1 MRGTG
6 GDSILSKVGGDL
18 VENTSPFLWCV
29 TSAIRVIHSLG
40 MEQTLVG
47 ALSVLWSTSSARAST
62 GQVLHGPKFKCIQD
76 VF

>member
-6 GDSILSKVGGDL
+6 GDSILSKGGGD
-18 VENTSPFLWCV
+18 VNTSPSLWCV
-29 TSAIRVIHSLG
+29 TSAIWVIHSLA